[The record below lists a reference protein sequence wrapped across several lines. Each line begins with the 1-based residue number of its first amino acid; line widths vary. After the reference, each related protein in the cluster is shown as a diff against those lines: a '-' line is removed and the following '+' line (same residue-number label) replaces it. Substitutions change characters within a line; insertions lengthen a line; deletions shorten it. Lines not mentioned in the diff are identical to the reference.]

1 MPFGLTNAPAAFI
14 DLMNKVFRPYLD
26 RFVIVFIDDILV
38 YSQSQ
43 EKHEEHLRTVLQT
56 LRQKQLY
63 AKFSKCEFW
72 LDKVVFLGHVISAKG
87 IYVDPQKIEAV
98 VNWERPTNVT
108 EVRSFLGLAGYYR
121 RFVEGFSKIVTPLTR
136 LTRKNAKFQWDDNCE
151 KSFQELK
158 ACLTSAPVL
167 TLPSGNEGFVVYSDA
182 SRQGLGC
189 VLMQHGKV
197 VAYASRQLKKHEQ
210 NYPTHDLELA
220 AVVFALKIWRHY
232 LYGATCQI

>member
-1 MPFGLTNAPAAFI
+1 M
-14 DLMNKVFRPYLD
+14 
-26 RFVIVFIDDILV
+26 
-38 YSQSQ
+38 
-43 EKHEEHLRTVLQT
+43 
-56 LRQKQLY
+56 
-63 AKFSKCEFW
+63 
-72 LDKVVFLGHVISAKG
+72 GHVISAKG

-167 TLPSGNEGFVVYSDA
+167 TLPSGNEGLVVYIDA
-182 SRQGLGC
+182 SR
-189 VLMQHGKV
+189 K
-197 VAYASRQLKKHEQ
+197 
-210 NYPTHDLELA
+210 
-220 AVVFALKIWRHY
+220 
-232 LYGATCQI
+232 